1 MEIGMREILVMIGAV
16 IIAGIL
22 FDGYRRARDSRK
34 NAIKMSLDLET
45 VSEDDFS
52 DYDEFIGELPGGGKP
67 RVISN
72 RQQLENDEILFDYS
86 DQDLNPQ
93 ITESIE
99 IKGDNKNNLEKNQY
113 LEKDQYNDNGDSISL
128 RTSTQQDL
136 FGSDEI
142 KTSSESSPE
151 YSNEN
156 ELAIGSK
163 QNLDEPANNSEEVLL
178 INVTAKQGNKIQGG
192 ELLGGLFNC
201 GLHFGSMNIFH
212 RFSHANGDGALMFS
226 MANMVNPGVFD
237 LGSINDFETPGV
249 TFFLTLP
256 GPKNSMTAFD
266 LMLDTVRR
274 LARILNAELRDE
286 KQNPLSP
293 EIIDE
298 YRRRVRDFERSQLK
312 IQTEEQA
319 I

>member
-45 VSEDDFS
+45 VSDDDFS